1 MQEYICSET
10 GNHHAIIW
18 IVAIFLFF
26 LIAGAFIF
34 FIFYFSSWFGAGRAA
49 GNGAMGLG
57 AGLFGAGLNNG
68 KVDTSVINLPDN
80 MDESDISEAFGDGIH
95 SETSGKK
102 I

>member
-1 MQEYICSET
+1 MCSET
-10 GNHHAIIW
+10 GNSHVLIW

-34 FIFYFSSWFGAGRAA
+34 FIFYLMPWFG
-49 GNGAMGLG
+49 NGQSPAKGGMDFG
-57 AGLFGAGLNNG
+57 AGLFGNNFMNN
-68 KVDTSVINLPDN
+68 KTDASVINLPDE
-80 MDESDISEAFGDGIH
+80 MDESDISEAFGDGLH